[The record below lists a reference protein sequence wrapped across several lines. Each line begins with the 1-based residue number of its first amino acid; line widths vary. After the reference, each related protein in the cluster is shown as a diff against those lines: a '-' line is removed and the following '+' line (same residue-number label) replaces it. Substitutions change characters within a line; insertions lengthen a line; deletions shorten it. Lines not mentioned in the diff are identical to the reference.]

1 MKVFLR
7 HFHSALSALK
17 SVLIMNDEERYKQGI
32 EVRTEVLGEA
42 HVGRSLE
49 NLNDFNEDFQNF
61 ISRFAW
67 GEVWSRPGLPRHT
80 RSLVTIGIL
89 LALGREAELRM
100 HIRACFNNGVTK
112 DELKELFLHA
122 SLYAGLPAANAAMHM
137 AEEVF
142 VELGIASTKLK

>member
-1 MKVFLR
+1 
-7 HFHSALSALK
+7 
-17 SVLIMNDEERYKQGI
+17 MNDEQRYKQGL
-32 EVRTEVLGEA
+32 EVRTEVLGEK
-42 HVGRSLE
+42 HVNRSLE
-49 NLNDFNEDFQNF
+49 NLNDFNSDFQNF
-61 ISRFAW
+61 ISRYAW

-80 RSLVTIGIL
+80 RSLVTMGIL

-112 DELKELFLHA
+112 DELKELFLHS

-142 VELGIASTKLK
+142 VELGIGSDKDGQQ

>member
-1 MKVFLR
+1 
-7 HFHSALSALK
+7 
-17 SVLIMNDEERYKQGI
+17 MNDEQRYKQGL
-32 EVRTEVLGEA
+32 EVRSEVLGEK
-42 HVGRSLE
+42 HVNRSLE
-49 NLNDFNEDFQNF
+49 NLNDFNSDFQNF
-61 ISRFAW
+61 ISRYAW

-112 DELKELFLHA
+112 DELKELFLHS

-142 VELGIASTKLK
+142 VELGIGSDQDGQQ

>member
-1 MKVFLR
+1 
-7 HFHSALSALK
+7 
-17 SVLIMNDEERYKQGI
+17 MNDEQRYKQGL
-32 EVRTEVLGEA
+32 EVRTEVLGEK
-42 HVGRSLE
+42 HVNRSLE
-49 NLNDFNEDFQNF
+49 NLNDFNSDFQNF
-61 ISRFAW
+61 ISRYAW

-80 RSLVTIGIL
+80 RSLVTMGIL

-112 DELKELFLHA
+112 DELKELFLHS

-142 VELGIASTKLK
+142 LELGIGSDQDGQQ

>member
-1 MKVFLR
+1 MD
-7 HFHSALSALK
+7 
-17 SVLIMNDEERYKQGI
+17 DEQRYKQGI
-32 EVRTEVLGEA
+32 DVRKSVLGDA
-42 HVGRSLE
+42 HVNRSLE
-49 NLNDFNEDFQNF
+49 NLNGFNSDFQNF
-61 ISRFAW
+61 ISRYAW

-100 HIRACFNNGVTK
+100 HIKACFNNGVTV

-142 VELGIASTKLK
+142 AEMGIDVNE

>member
-1 MKVFLR
+1 
-7 HFHSALSALK
+7 
-17 SVLIMNDEERYKQGI
+17 MNDEERYKQGI

-42 HVGRSLE
+42 HVGRSLQ

-80 RSLVTIGIL
+80 RCLVTIGIL

-142 VELGIASTKLK
+142 AELGIAPTKLK

>member
-1 MKVFLR
+1 
-7 HFHSALSALK
+7 
-17 SVLIMNDEERYKQGI
+17 MNDEQRYKQGL
-32 EVRTEVLGEA
+32 EVRTEVLVEK
-42 HVGRSLE
+42 HVNRSLE
-49 NLNDFNEDFQNF
+49 NLNDFNSDFQNF
-61 ISRFAW
+61 ISRYAW

-80 RSLVTIGIL
+80 RSLVTMGIL

-112 DELKELFLHA
+112 DELKELFLHS

-142 VELGIASTKLK
+142 VELEIGSDQDGQQ

>member
-1 MKVFLR
+1 
-7 HFHSALSALK
+7 
-17 SVLIMNDEERYKQGI
+17 MNDEDRYKQGI

-67 GEVWSRPGLPRHT
+67 GEVWSRPGMPRHT

-112 DELKELFLHA
+112 DDLKELFLHA
-122 SLYAGLPAANAAMHM
+122 SLYAGLPAANAAMHI

-142 VELGIASTKLK
+142 AELGISPEKIK